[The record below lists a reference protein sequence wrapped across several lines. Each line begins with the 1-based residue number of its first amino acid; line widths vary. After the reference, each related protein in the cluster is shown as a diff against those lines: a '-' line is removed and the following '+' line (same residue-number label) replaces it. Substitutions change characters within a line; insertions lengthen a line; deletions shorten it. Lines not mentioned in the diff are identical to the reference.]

1 MIGYLFLC
9 FITIFAGR
17 GILRLIRVLIDF
29 GSALF
34 LAPVLTLAFWSI
46 FLGWGVLFGFP
57 VKQLWIVGWS
67 VTLLLALYG
76 VKCSKE
82 QLLHAKWILL
92 IGVVVIPI
100 GLMAPYF
107 WHGIQTYPGSWFWD
121 GWAYVA
127 FGQYLMEYPLG
138 TEGGMAPLFQYA
150 SKLSHTRFVSSAMLA
165 FFAPMTGALQDAQAA
180 TGYFLAWTIYVFSS
194 ACTYFI
200 ITLDKIKKTWLR
212 FAYVAFTVF
221 SGWVLNVLM
230 ANNYD
235 NALVLSFLPAF
246 GAIIYSFKPKN
257 WRWAVILGALA
268 AAAFF
273 CFPEMS
279 PALFLGVSLFLLQR
293 IFSENGMGKSFLKII
308 AISAVIF
315 TIIIIPYLNFFF
327 PFMKGQIHA
336 ALGQNAQRPGE
347 GYFPQLLS
355 ARCFLTAFW
364 GFVTPFQGCI
374 RSVLQMREFIQIAL
388 AISFSALAIIGIA
401 SFFQRKLWGMG
412 LFVLI
417 LLCGTAVMIFR
428 FGYDYGAY
436 KFILLNWWGICFS
449 VFSGASAILVFFRSA
464 RYRWMIYLSFFVLFA
479 TYVGIIRKSIITCD
493 KHFVPVK
500 DSMILRQ
507 AGDIKS
513 FIGEN
518 SVIVSINDDYC
529 NLWTVYYLRNMNI
542 HLMDYHVYMADPN
555 LDLLM
560 SRSKWVDLSNA
571 RYVLTDNQKIMAAGS
586 LEVIWRSE
594 LYHLLKLPTENWMI
608 FGVPINPNGLEV
620 WNGEQAFWMGQG
632 ETRLQLISSYN
643 GQAFLKG
650 IFFPGPSLPEKAGR
664 DFLLSTDRGYQKKIT
679 IEKEGLQVYA
689 IPIVTGINWVT
700 MKPLD
705 KPSIH
710 ILPNHDTR
718 PLLIGVRGLSVM
730 NEES

>member
-273 CFPEMS
+273 CFKE
-279 PALFLGVSLFLLQR
+279 
-293 IFSENGMGKSFLKII
+293 
-308 AISAVIF
+308 
-315 TIIIIPYLNFFF
+315 
-327 PFMKGQIHA
+327 
-336 ALGQNAQRPGE
+336 
-347 GYFPQLLS
+347 
-355 ARCFLTAFW
+355 
-364 GFVTPFQGCI
+364 
-374 RSVLQMREFIQIAL
+374 
-388 AISFSALAIIGIA
+388 
-401 SFFQRKLWGMG
+401 FFQKMEW
-412 LFVLI
+412 V
-417 LLCGTAVMIFR
+417 
-428 FGYDYGAY
+428 
-436 KFILLNWWGICFS
+436 K
-449 VFSGASAILVFFRSA
+449 VF
-464 RYRWMIYLSFFVLFA
+464 
-479 TYVGIIRKSIITCD
+479 
-493 KHFVPVK
+493 
-500 DSMILRQ
+500 
-507 AGDIKS
+507 
-513 FIGEN
+513 
-518 SVIVSINDDYC
+518 
-529 NLWTVYYLRNMNI
+529 
-542 HLMDYHVYMADPN
+542 
-555 LDLLM
+555 
-560 SRSKWVDLSNA
+560 
-571 RYVLTDNQKIMAAGS
+571 
-586 LEVIWRSE
+586 
-594 LYHLLKLPTENWMI
+594 
-608 FGVPINPNGLEV
+608 
-620 WNGEQAFWMGQG
+620 
-632 ETRLQLISSYN
+632 
-643 GQAFLKG
+643 
-650 IFFPGPSLPEKAGR
+650 
-664 DFLLSTDRGYQKKIT
+664 
-679 IEKEGLQVYA
+679 
-689 IPIVTGINWVT
+689 
-700 MKPLD
+700 
-705 KPSIH
+705 
-710 ILPNHDTR
+710 
-718 PLLIGVRGLSVM
+718 
-730 NEES
+730 